1 MENIKRIHLLSNTEI
16 EELYAC
22 PEFNDHEQI
31 LYFSLSPA
39 ERVVLEQFRN
49 TQITRKTV
57 KSAN

>member
-49 TQITRKTV
+49 
-57 KSAN
+57 S